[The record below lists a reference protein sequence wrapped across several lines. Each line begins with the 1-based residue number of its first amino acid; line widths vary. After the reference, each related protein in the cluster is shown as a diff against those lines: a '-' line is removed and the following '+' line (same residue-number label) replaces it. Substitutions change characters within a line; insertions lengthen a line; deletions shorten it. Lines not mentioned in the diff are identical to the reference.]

1 MLTAKEQARVGKE
14 QQPIIKNATFKK
26 EEHSLEEE
34 EAEDLL
40 SAWPANV
47 ATLGCI
53 SSRLH
58 DCASVPAY
66 KRIAVAGR
74 WGLGRIGTSQA
85 PRWLSDMQ
93 DCVVC
98 VPVDTCPAQTDT
110 LWKQEGWCSPPP
122 PPPPGYSALC
132 HSATCGCLI

>member
-58 DCASVPAY
+58 DCAS
-66 KRIAVAGR
+66 
-74 WGLGRIGTSQA
+74 
-85 PRWLSDMQ
+85 
-93 DCVVC
+93 
-98 VPVDTCPAQTDT
+98 
-110 LWKQEGWCSPPP
+110 
-122 PPPPGYSALC
+122 ALC
-132 HSATCGCLI
+132 WAFAKSCAHVRARPLSMHSPLDGVLSRSH

>member
-1 MLTAKEQARVGKE
+1 VLKEQVLTAKEQARVGKE

-34 EAEDLL
+34 EEGEEEEEEEEEEDLL

-58 DCASVPAY
+58 DCAS
-66 KRIAVAGR
+66 
-74 WGLGRIGTSQA
+74 
-85 PRWLSDMQ
+85 
-93 DCVVC
+93 
-98 VPVDTCPAQTDT
+98 
-110 LWKQEGWCSPPP
+110 
-122 PPPPGYSALC
+122 ALC
-132 HSATCGCLI
+132 WAFAKSCAHVRARPLSMHSPLDGVLSRSH